1 MRLIDADAL
10 RKAVNDF
17 YDNSFEGIVSSDLI
31 KYAQVVD
38 DFIDNAPTIE
48 ERPKG
53 KWIWEE
59 EWLKSNTAHPAECQY
74 AGWVCNQCHEFPT
87 DDDFKWEEIDE
98 KPQFEYC
105 PNCGARMED
114 AQ

>member
-48 ERPKG
+48 ERTKG
-53 KWIWEE
+53 KWEYITHHARRYRVCPCCHAER
-59 EWLKSNTAHPAECQY
+59 LNDKST
-74 AGWVCNQCHEFPT
+74 GWNF
-87 DDDFKWEEIDE
+87 
-98 KPQFEYC
+98 C
-105 PNCGARMED
+105 PKCGADMIGEET
-114 AQ
+114 